1 MINFSRLCSIG
12 LWRFLLQINPHHT
25 NFQLTI
31 TAEDFDKSVQEVNSR
46 VKPIGLAGVKFV
58 YTDWMAPDT
67 VQSYVT
73 ALDRMVGDYQ
83 FTCPVIDFA
92 QSLAKTNLNERFVLL
107 SNSNKF
113 WVPKLHQSNWG

>member
-1 MINFSRLCSIG
+1 
-12 LWRFLLQINPHHT
+12 
-25 NFQLTI
+25 
-31 TAEDFDKSVQEVNSR
+31 
-46 VKPIGLAGVKFV
+46 
-58 YTDWMAPDT
+58 MAPDT

-107 SNSNKF
+107 LSNSNEF
-113 WVPKLHQSNWG
+113 WFLKKQWGMGLKYFHPFHRRVCKLFALPDLLWKLMNDGNKHPGQRENQKKYKIQS